1 MKVPLISIALCTYN
15 GEQYLREQLDTLVD
29 QTYKNLEIIIVDD
42 CSTDSTMQILEEYAE
57 QYINIKVYQNKK
69 NLGYI
74 KNFEKAL
81 SLCLGEYIA
90 MSDQDDSWA
99 LNKIEYLVG
108 LIKDNQL
115 IYHDSELI
123 DENGHNLNCR
133 IFDYFNFISGSHNRA
148 FLYQNS
154 ISGHAMMFSKDLK
167 GFLLNIPSEIIHD
180 QWIAYV
186 ASTVGKITYSSKC
199 LVKYRQHTSS
209 STNILNQKREGRK
222 KNKQQQPA
230 LKIKR
235 LLAYLA
241 FPSNT
246 KKDRSFLSELVSHY
260 KAKQKKYFSANLFWF
275 LFRNR
280 NSLFILRKKSGLSRL
295 FFILKE
301 CI

>member
-15 GEQYLREQLDTLVD
+15 GEKYLREQLDTLVD

-115 IYHDSELI
+115 IYEDIQSKRKQVSSIKFCKVSLKAASK
-123 DENGHNLNCR
+123 R
-133 IFDYFNFISGSHNRA
+133 ISR
-148 FLYQNS
+148 
-154 ISGHAMMFSKDLK
+154 
-167 GFLLNIPSEIIHD
+167 EIVYH
-180 QWIAYV
+180 
-186 ASTVGKITYSSKC
+186 G
-199 LVKYRQHTSS
+199 
-209 STNILNQKREGRK
+209 
-222 KNKQQQPA
+222 
-230 LKIKR
+230 
-235 LLAYLA
+235 
-241 FPSNT
+241 
-246 KKDRSFLSELVSHY
+246 
-260 KAKQKKYFSANLFWF
+260 
-275 LFRNR
+275 
-280 NSLFILRKKSGLSRL
+280 
-295 FFILKE
+295 
-301 CI
+301 